1 MKRQTCLFIVL
12 IFFWTVFPGGDC
24 RAADD
29 FVVRSQSRN
38 TATTAEAAS
47 LRAESGKED
56 AGGKRWVMAV
66 GVCRFADTR
75 IPRLKYCVAD
85 ARSIADYFR
94 RDGVAPERIVFLA
107 DEDASRQAIL
117 SSLAAIA
124 AKMSPDDTLIF
135 FYSSHGAGDQ
145 NGTTYFITFDTVLDE
160 MSKTALPMQTLKN
173 VLETIHCRNIVM
185 MVDTCHSGGAKALER
200 PDEKAFDKL
209 VRTADRATRIAIL
222 TSSRTHETSVESE
235 KWQHGAFTYYM
246 LDGLAGACDNF
257 PRDGRVSV
265 TELFDYVMVAV
276 PRATERAQHP
286 SGKFS
291 YNWPGKKEKAVKV
304 GRVTGERSNPDPGA
318 KLYSGPAS
326 SPMPAGA
333 SREPVGGESSGWQN
347 VIK

>member
-1 MKRQTCLFIVL
+1 
-12 IFFWTVFPGGDC
+12 
-24 RAADD
+24 
-29 FVVRSQSRN
+29 
-38 TATTAEAAS
+38 
-47 LRAESGKED
+47 
-56 AGGKRWVMAV
+56 MAV
-66 GVCRFADTR
+66 GICRFADTR
-75 IPRLKYCVAD
+75 IPKLKYCVAD
-85 ARSIADYFR
+85 ARSIVDYFR
-94 RDGVAPERIVFLA
+94 RDGVAPERVVFLA
-107 DEDASRQAIL
+107 DEDAGRQAIL
-117 SSLAAIA
+117 SALAAIA

-160 MSKTALPMQTLKN
+160 MGTTALPMQTLKN
-173 VLETIHCRNIVM
+173 ILETIHCRNIVM
-185 MVDTCHSGGAKALER
+185 LVDTCHSGGAKALER

-304 GRVTGERSNPDPGA
+304 GRVAGEHGNSVPDSRRS
-318 KLYSGPAS
+318 SGGGDGFL
-326 SPMPAGA
+326 PAGG
-333 SREPVGGESSGWQN
+333 SRGSAGESGSGWQN
-347 VIK
+347 IIK